1 MRAWPLMLL
10 LLAAA
15 GPVPVAAQTTG
26 SELPD
31 IGTPASQALSLAD
44 EYKIGLMIVRQLREA
59 GQIIEDPEI
68 NEYLH
73 ALGMRL
79 ASQAHDGAHRFTFF
93 AVRRCDHRGWGLGS
107 ASLAVAITAPG
118 WSSC

>member
-1 MRAWPLMLL
+1 MRAWPLMFL
-10 LLAAA
+10 LLAA
-15 GPVPVAAQTTG
+15 GPAPVVAQTTG

-68 NEYLH
+68 NGKLVATGQNVSPGGPAE
-73 ALGMRL
+73 
-79 ASQAHDGAHRFTFF
+79 F
-93 AVRRCDHRGWGLGS
+93 A
-107 ASLAVAITAPG
+107 AEMNAQIKEVARVGKELDIRPG
-118 WSSC
+118 QN